1 MKINLPVPMDS
12 KVSEF
17 LKSGNTDATSRSHRY
32 ATKSYSEFLLAQITS
47 RDSDRMQF
55 FTVQLKDLRA
65 WNPSEP
71 IHLCPKNLAV
81 DAVFARFLIETFHS
95 IWENKFSKPT
105 LRARQGWITWSIS
118 TLGMSAKP

>member
-1 MKINLPVPMDS
+1 MDS

-17 LKSGNTDATSRSHRY
+17 LKSGKTDATSRSHRY
-32 ATKSYSEFLLAQITS
+32 AAKSYSQFLLAQIKA

-55 FTVQLKDLRA
+55 SPVQLKDLRG

-71 IHLCPKNLAV
+71 IHLCPKSLAV
-81 DAVFARFLIETFHS
+81 DAFFARFLIDTFHS
-95 IWENKFSKPT
+95 IRQNKFSKPT